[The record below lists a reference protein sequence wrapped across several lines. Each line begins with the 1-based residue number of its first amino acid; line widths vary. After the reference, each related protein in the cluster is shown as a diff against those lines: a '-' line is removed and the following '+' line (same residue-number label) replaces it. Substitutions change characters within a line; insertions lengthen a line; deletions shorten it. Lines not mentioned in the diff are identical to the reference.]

1 MPFYKDYSDENATI
15 LYWKY
20 SEEDHFDV
28 EELIEPE
35 NLEKAKD
42 YHPKKL
48 IEHLMVRKLLKM
60 VLPEHR
66 ILYKTVG
73 EPYLWPPAAQ
83 ISITHS
89 FPFASLA
96 ISENRIGID
105 LEKISEK
112 ILRIKKKFLHPSE
125 IAWTEGK
132 ENEVELLTI
141 IWVIKE
147 SLYKVHLSKYWSLKD
162 YYVVYP
168 FDINNLNE
176 INCKVFDDFFSHNF
190 IAKVSE
196 VEDFYFAIVEE
207 KRDLISV

>member
-1 MPFYKDYSDENATI
+1 M
-15 LYWKY
+15 
-20 SEEDHFDV
+20 
-28 EELIEPE
+28 
-35 NLEKAKD
+35 
-42 YHPKKL
+42 
-48 IEHLMVRKLLKM
+48 
-60 VLPEHR
+60 
-66 ILYKTVG
+66 
-73 EPYLWPPAAQ
+73 
-83 ISITHS
+83 
-89 FPFASLA
+89 
-96 ISENRIGID
+96 
-105 LEKISEK
+105 EKISEK